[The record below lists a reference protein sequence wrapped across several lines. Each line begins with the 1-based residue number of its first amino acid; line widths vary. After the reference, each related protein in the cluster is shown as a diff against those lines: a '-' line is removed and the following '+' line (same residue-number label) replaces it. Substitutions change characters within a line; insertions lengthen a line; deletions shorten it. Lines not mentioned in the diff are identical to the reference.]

1 MKASKK
7 PRLAVSVFDL
17 IVAVLAIGSWV
28 WMLLFSPRVVFS
40 SVGLGSLKYYTVL
53 SNLFTGFVFICCAAV
68 GFSGKETLPKTLQLL
83 KLSAVSCVLV
93 TFTVVMIFLGPVFGF
108 DLMFLGANLVL
119 HLIAPLLACLS
130 YLLFEKRG
138 VVSLKASFFGLI
150 PTFLY
155 GLGYLSNI
163 LINGVG
169 ENRANDFYYFVYW
182 GFPVGLGIFVGI
194 LAMNFAF
201 IQLLRRFSRK

>member
-163 LINGVG
+163 LIHGVG

-182 GFPVGLGIFVGI
+182 GFP
-194 LAMNFAF
+194 
-201 IQLLRRFSRK
+201 